1 MATTPATKTTAA
13 PKTPREPVP
22 MHKRIDSQVTKAV
35 LADKMTHTDLKTL
48 VDRLTKLH
56 AFVAQE

>member
-1 MATTPATKTTAA
+1 MATTPATKTAAA
-13 PKTPREPVP
+13 PKTPREAVP
-22 MHKRIDSQVTKAV
+22 LHKRIDSQVTKAV
-35 LADKMTHTDLKTL
+35 LADKMSHADLKFL